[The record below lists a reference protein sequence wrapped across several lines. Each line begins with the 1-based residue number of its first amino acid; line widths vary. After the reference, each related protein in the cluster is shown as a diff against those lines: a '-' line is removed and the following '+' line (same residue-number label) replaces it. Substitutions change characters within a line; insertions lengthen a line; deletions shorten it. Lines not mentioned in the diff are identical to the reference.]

1 MKKVSFY
8 LLLFLI
14 IASCNSVKRVAE
26 KEHLLRSN
34 TIYIDGKKSRNS
46 ELYNYVI
53 QKPNSRTFGLPIS
66 VYFHN
71 LSNPNYPKTPKE
83 WGLKN
88 KKKYNFFK
96 SLFSEKQSIGIA
108 NSYINF
114 NNWFIKNG
122 EAPVIIDDLKT
133 KRTETNLR
141 AYFITQ
147 GYFKNKVVAK
157 KDTFKNKK
165 GKINYYI
172 KPGKPLF
179 LDTIT
184 TQIPSAILNTIYQK
198 DSLNTFLKS
207 GEQYKDKNFRD
218 EAKRIIKLFRNSGIY
233 HFSENFISFEAD
245 TTRLDNKTNIILSI
259 SENYLINENG
269 KYVQKPFIAQKI
281 EKVKVYTDYSYNKEG
296 KPLLDSIFH
305 EGIQFIAHNKVKY
318 NPKYLAQ
325 SIFLKP
331 NQIYSDTLSILT
343 RNHLKSLN
351 NFKTIGI
358 SYREIKGTNLLEAII
373 KLTPKE
379 KFTIGAETEV
389 THSNLRKLGLAGK
402 FSITNRNAF
411 KGAELFKFSFTGSF
425 FNTSTQPGNSSGFF
439 NAWEVGVDLSLEI
452 PRFFAPF
459 GLNRLVDKKMSPKTL
474 FSIGTGIQKNIGL
487 DKQTITAIVDYNW
500 KFNKKKTINLE
511 LFNVQYIR
519 NLNNGEYF
527 NIYNSEYNKLTRI
540 AKAYNDFNSTNPNVP
555 EFTLKASNAPEFM
568 RLAKANGD
576 FKTNNPT
583 EYNEN
588 ANVNNRYNIITS
600 NFIIPT
606 IAYSFTYNNQTNY
619 KDNNFSFFKVRIA
632 NSGNFVSLLS
642 NQKNA
647 DGVKTISTT
656 PIAQYFK
663 TDIEYK
669 QFWDVSRNS
678 VLGFRSF
685 LGLVVPYGNSDIPF
699 TKSYFAGGSNDIRA
713 WRTYELGPGSTAQ
726 GLEYNV
732 GNFKFLTSLEYRFDL
747 IGKLK
752 GALFIDA
759 GNIWDITNSS
769 FIDSKAKFSGLQS
782 LKQIAVGS
790 GFGARY
796 DFNFLVLRLDI
807 GLKTHEPYATKNKW
821 FNNFNLN
828 NAVYNIGINYPF

>member
-8 LLLFLI
+8 LLLIFI
-14 IASCNSVKRVAE
+14 IASCNSVKRVAQN
-26 KEHLLRSN
+26 EHLLRSN
-34 TIYIDGKKSRNS
+34 TIYIDGKKDRGSKLN
-46 ELYNYVI
+46 NYVI
-53 QKPNSRTFGLPIS
+53 QKPNSRTLGLPLS

-71 LSNPNYPKTPKE
+71 ISNPKYPKTPKE
-83 WGLKN
+83 WALEN
-88 KKKYNFFK
+88 KKKYNFIK
-96 SLFSEKQSIGIA
+96 SLFSEKQSIGVA
-108 NSYINF
+108 KSYINF

-133 KRTETNLR
+133 KRTVRNFQ
-141 AYFITQ
+141 AYYMTQ
-147 GYFKNKVVAK
+147 GYFKSKVSSK
-157 KDTFKNKK
+157 KDTLKNKK
-165 GKINYYI
+165 GKISYYI
-172 KPGKPLF
+172 KPGEPLF

-184 TQIPSAILNTIYQK
+184 TQIPSPILQAIYKK
-198 DSLNTFLKS
+198 DSINTFLKS
-207 GEQYKDKNFRD
+207 GEQYKDQNFRN
-218 EAKRIIKLFRNSGIY
+218 EAKRIIKLFRNSGVY
-233 HFSENFISFEAD
+233 HFSESYISYEAD
-245 TTRLDNKTNIILSI
+245 STRTDNKTNIVLSI
-259 SENYLINENG
+259 SENYLTNENG
-269 KYVQKPFIAQKI
+269 KYISKPFITQKI
-281 EKVKVYTDYSYNKEG
+281 GNVKVYTDYSYNTENE
-296 KPLLDSIFH
+296 PFLDSIFH
-305 EGIQFIAHNKVKY
+305 EGIQFIAHKKVKY

-325 SIFLKP
+325 SIFIKP
-331 NQIYSDTLSILT
+331 NQIYSDTLSLLT

-351 NFKTIGI
+351 NFKSIGI
-358 SYREIKGTNLLEAII
+358 NYRKIKGTNLLEAII

-459 GLNRLVDKKMSPKTL
+459 GLNKLVDKKMSPKTL

-500 KFNKKKTINLE
+500 KFNKKRTINLE

-519 NLNNGEYF
+519 NLNNSEYF
-527 NIYNSEYNKLTRI
+527 NIYNSEFNKLHPLAKIFYKNNNYDLLKSDAI
-540 AKAYNDFNSTNPNVP
+540 AFMNDVNIDTEFQNSNPN
-555 EFTLKASNAPEFM
+555 
-568 RLAKANGD
+568 
-576 FKTNNPT
+576 
-583 EYNEN
+583 EYNN
-588 ANVNNRYNIITS
+588 SANVRNRYNIITS

-619 KDNNFSFFKVRIA
+619 KDNNFSFFKIRIA

-647 DGVKTISTT
+647 DGVKTISDT

-678 VLGFRSF
+678 VLGFRTF
-685 LGLVVPYGNSDIPF
+685 LGVVVPYGNSDIPF

-713 WRTYELGPGSTAQ
+713 WRTYDLGPGSTSP

-790 GFGARY
+790 GFGVRY

-807 GLKTHEPYATKNKW
+807 GFKTHEPYLTGNKW
-821 FNNFNLN
+821 FNNFNFN